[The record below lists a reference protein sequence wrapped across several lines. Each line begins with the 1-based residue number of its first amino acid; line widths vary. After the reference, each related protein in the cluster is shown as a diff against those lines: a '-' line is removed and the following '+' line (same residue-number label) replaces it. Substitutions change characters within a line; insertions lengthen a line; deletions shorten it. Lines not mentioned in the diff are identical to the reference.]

1 MSTVNFPDGF
11 LWGAATAAYQIEGA
25 AQEGGRTPSIWD
37 VFARTP
43 GKVHHGDTGD
53 IACDHY
59 HRWEQDLDLVAS
71 LGLGGYRL
79 SFAWSRL
86 QPNGRGPLV
95 QHVVDHYK
103 RLLDGL
109 RERGVTPMVTLY
121 HWDLPQDL
129 QDEGGW
135 AVRSTAERF
144 GEYSEQVARAFK
156 DDVPF
161 WVTLNEPYC
170 SSFLGYLEGRHAP
183 GVQSMA
189 AAVAASHHL
198 LLGHGRAVSA
208 LRGAGV
214 SGQVG
219 ITLNLSSAWPSSDDP
234 AALEAARRVDGR
246 ENRWFLD
253 PLFKGSYPADMVEL
267 QSVATGM
274 EFVQEGD
281 LDAIGQPLD
290 YLGVNFY
297 ERHFV
302 SPSPDDPRGW
312 VKEPD
317 AGPLTDGEIGIHPDG
332 LREVLVRVATDYTDL
347 PLYVTENGAAFADY
361 VDPEGEVDDVERIA
375 FLDGHFRA
383 AAQAIEQGADVRGY
397 FVWSLM
403 DNFEWAL
410 GYSKRFGLVY
420 VDYRTQERIPK
431 ASAKWF
437 SRVIAANAVGAAAG
451 DPSGV
456 VQ

>member
-1 MSTVNFPDGF
+1 VSTVNFPDGF

-37 VFARTP
+37 TFARTP

-79 SFAWSRL
+79 SLAWPRL

-103 RLLDGL
+103 RVLDGL
-109 RERGVTPMVTLY
+109 RERDIVPMVTLY

-129 QDEGGW
+129 EDEGGW
-135 AVRSTAERF
+135 TARSTAERF
-144 GEYSEQVARAFK
+144 GDYSEQVARALG

-183 GVQSMA
+183 GVRSMA

-198 LLGHGRAVSA
+198 LLGHGRAVAA
-208 LRGAGV
+208 LRAARVAGE
-214 SGQVG
+214 VG
-219 ITLNLSSAWPSSDDP
+219 VTLNLSSAWPASDDP
-234 AALEAARRVDGR
+234 EAIAAAKRVDGR

-253 PLFKGSYPADMVEL
+253 PLLRGSYPQDMVEL
-267 QSVATGM
+267 QSVATDM
-274 EFVQEGD
+274 SCVRDGD
-281 LDAIGQPLD
+281 LAAISAPLD
-290 YLGVNFY
+290 YLGINYY

-312 VKEPD
+312 IKEPD
-317 AGPLTDGEIGIHPDG
+317 AGPLTDGGIGIHPDG

-361 VDPEGEVDDVERIA
+361 VDPEGAVDDVERVD
-375 FLDGHFRA
+375 FLDRHFRA
-383 AAQAIEQGADVRGY
+383 TAQAIEQGADVRGY

-403 DNFEWAL
+403 DNFEWAE
-410 GYSKRFGLVY
+410 GYSKRFGIVY

-431 ASAKWF
+431 RSALWY
-437 SRVIAANAVGAAAG
+437 RDVVRANAVGSELQQA
-451 DPSGV
+451 
-456 VQ
+456 